1 MEPSDLPDDFYST
14 HAFTDYGKQFIEERD
29 KAKPFFMYMA
39 YNAPHYPL
47 HAPEEEV
54 LKYQG
59 KYMNGWQKV
68 RDDRFVRLKE
78 LGIIDADAEFSN

>member
-1 MEPSDLPDDFYST
+1 
-14 HAFTDYGKQFIEERD
+14 
-29 KAKPFFMYMA
+29 MYMA

-47 HAPEEEV
+47 HAPKEEV

-59 KYMNGWQKV
+59 KYMDGWQKV

-78 LGIIDADAEFSN
+78 LGIIDADAEFSNSEKVIGGWDQLSEAEKIDMDLRMATYRR